1 MIKLQLSPE
10 AKILRQFAWVS
21 LFAFPLVAWVLC
33 DLTLGLSSTW
43 VYGVASVGV
52 VVLLTEL
59 AGLRQIPLLVFRTL
73 VILSFPIGL
82 VVFTV
87 VTAAVYYLVFTPMA
101 LAFRVIGRDA
111 MNRKLDSGTKSYWNE
126 RPSTRPASSYFK
138 LY

>member
-1 MIKLQLSPE
+1 MIKLQLNPE
-10 AKILRQFAWVS
+10 SKILRQFAWVS

-33 DLTLGLSSTW
+33 HLTLGLSSAW

-59 AGLRQIPLLVFRTL
+59 AGLHVVPLLVFRAL

-101 LAFRVIGRDA
+101 LAFRIKGRDA
-111 MNRKLDSGTKSYWNE
+111 MNRKLDSNAKSYWTE
-126 RPSTRPASSYFK
+126 RPATRPASSYFK

>member
-10 AKILRQFAWVS
+10 ARILRQFAWVS

-33 DLTLGLSSTW
+33 HLTLGLSSAW
-43 VYGVASVGV
+43 VYGTASVGV

-59 AGLRQIPLLVFRTL
+59 AGFHAVPLLVFRAL

-82 VVFTV
+82 VVFSV

-101 LAFRVIGRDA
+101 LGFRLIGRDA
-111 MNRKLDSGTKSYWNE
+111 MNRKLDGSSKSYWTE
-126 RPSTRPASSYFK
+126 RPATRPASSYFK

>member
-1 MIKLQLSPE
+1 MIKLQLNPE

-21 LFAFPLVAWVLC
+21 LFAFPLVSWILC
-33 DLTLGLSSTW
+33 HLTLGLSSSW

-59 AGLRQIPLLVFRTL
+59 VGLHAVPRLIFRTL

-101 LAFRVIGRDA
+101 LAFRIIGRDA
-111 MNRKLDSGTKSYWNE
+111 LNRGLDSNTKSYWEE
-126 RPSTRPASSYFK
+126 RPPTRPASSYFK